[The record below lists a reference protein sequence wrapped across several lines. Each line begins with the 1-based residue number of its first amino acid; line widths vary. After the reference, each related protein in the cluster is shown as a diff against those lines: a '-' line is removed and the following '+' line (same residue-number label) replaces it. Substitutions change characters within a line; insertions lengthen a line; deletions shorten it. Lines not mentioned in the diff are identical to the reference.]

1 MQKLFA
7 FLSLLIF
14 PLFAF
19 AQKGEVTV
27 KGTLKNVPKDT
38 EVKLSHVVNYF
49 DFGYTN
55 EEVKPN
61 KKGEFE
67 ITFTLHYP
75 QSVYLQVGEK
85 SLAFYA
91 EAGKKVALEADVEDF
106 KGTTKFSGDLATTNT
121 ANLEYANT
129 KPSANAYMIAMREPA
144 MNPQA
149 FRNFADSLREVQK
162 TFWEGKELNETFK
175 KLKLAEIDYS
185 YASSVSKYPMY
196 RPYFMGKKGT
206 LNLPD
211 SLTKVD
217 VKAND
222 DFLLYSM
229 DYRNY
234 IVTLPKQAEQALQ
247 AFNQKKGG
255 LDAAYDLAAMI
266 LEGNSLAYSRANIV
280 KGELSYGTD
289 FKQAEA
295 LLERY
300 RKDHKDAPAM
310 YIEYLDE
317 QHAKI
322 KKLQK
327 GNEAP
332 AFTLKSPEDEE
343 FSLSDLKGSVVY
355 LDFWASWCAPCRAEM
370 PHSKKLKEKFKGK
383 DVKFLYVSIDEDEE
397 AWVKA
402 IEKLEIEGV
411 HVLAKGFKHD
421 VPVSYNVNAIPAY
434 FIIGKDGKIFEGR
447 PARPSASE
455 KLTEQLEAALAE

>member
-1 MQKLFA
+1 
-7 FLSLLIF
+7 
-14 PLFAF
+14 
-19 AQKGEVTV
+19 
-27 KGTLKNVPKDT
+27 
-38 EVKLSHVVNYF
+38 VNT
-49 DFGYTN
+49 D
-55 EEVKPN
+55 
-61 KKGEFE
+61 
-67 ITFTLHYP
+67 
-75 QSVYLQVGEK
+75 
-85 SLAFYA
+85 A
-91 EAGKKVALEADVEDF
+91 EDF
-106 KGTTKFSGDLATTNT
+106 KAKAVFAGNFAK
-121 ANLEYANT
+121 ANT
-129 KPSANAYMIAMREPA
+129 LYQEFAKLKKGGNYIAAMREPA
-144 MNPQA
+144 MEPEA

-162 TFWEGKELNETFK
+162 DFWAGKEIHENFK
-175 KLKLAEIDYS
+175 KLMLADVDYS
-185 YASSVSKYPMY
+185 YASAISLYPMY
-196 RPYFMGKKGT
+196 RPYFTGKQGV

-211 SLTKVD
+211 SLTNVD

-229 DYRNY
+229 SYRNY
-234 IVTLPKQAEQALQ
+234 VVGLPKQAEQALQ
-247 AFNQKKGG
+247 AFNQKKEGI
-255 LDAAYDLAAMI
+255 DAAYDLAAMI
-266 LEGNSLAYSRANIV
+266 LDGNSLAYSRANIV

-289 FKQAEA
+289 FKKAEA

-317 QHAKI
+317 HHAKI
-322 KKLQK
+322 AKLQK

-332 AFTLKSPEDEE
+332 AFTLKSPEGEE

-397 AWVKA
+397 AWLKA

-447 PARPSASE
+447 PARPSASD
-455 KLTEQLEAALAE
+455 KLTEQLEAALSE